1 MPDDA
6 GSSPTADLSPTTG
19 PLQGRGSDGQDHGL
33 KRTLTGRQLSMMGL
47 GGAIGTGLFLG
58 SGLAIS
64 AAGPA
69 SVLAYVLCALIALVI
84 GWALAEM
91 TAVHPATGSFGTIG
105 RHYLGP
111 LAGFVIRWTYWTI
124 QVIAIGGEV
133 IAAGIY
139 VRFWWPELP
148 LWTPVVAFS
157 LLLLAANALT
167 VGVFGRLEYWFST
180 IKITAIGV
188 FVLLGC
194 AYVFLGLPGHEAVG
208 ASNLSGPGGLLPHG
222 MSGLGTAFVFVIFS
236 YIGTEIIAVTAA
248 ESENPVRDIPR
259 AARRMVVRLALF
271 YVLAMAVVVTVV
283 PWSRTAAGGDV
294 TASPFVQLFD
304 VAGIPAAAGIMNFV
318 VLTAALSSAN
328 ANTYLAT
335 RMIHSLAVDRHAPRT
350 FARVGRGGVPHR
362 ALAVSGLGLGAA
374 AILSVHSEDTAY
386 VLLFGIS
393 VFGALV
399 VWILILAT
407 HLMFRRHRARHG
419 LPASPARL
427 RGAPLTTIAAALALA
442 AILVSTAFIDGLEDS
457 WKAGLPFF
465 ALLIV
470 AYRFG
475 ARRYETAEPL
485 PDSTLPPESSDA
497 RPPGARLPGARLA
510 HAHGEAP
517 LTDEPSGAD
526 EGPG

>member
-6 GSSPTADLSPTTG
+6 GSSPTAAPSPTTG
-19 PLQGRGSDGQDHGL
+19 PRQSHSHGADGREHGL
-33 KRTLTGRQLSMMGL
+33 KRSLTGRQLSMMGL

-139 VRFWWPELP
+139 VRYWWPELP
-148 LWTPVVAFS
+148 LWAPVVAFS

-194 AYVFLGLPGHEAVG
+194 AYIFLGLPGHEAVG
-208 ASNLSGPGGLLPHG
+208 TSNLSGPGGLLPHG

-304 VAGIPAAAGIMNFV
+304 VAAIPAAAGIMNFV

-407 HLMFRRHRARHG
+407 HLMFRRHRARHR
-419 LPASPARL
+419 LPSSPARL
-427 RGAPLTTIAAALALA
+427 RGAPFTTVAAALALA

-470 AYRFG
+470 VYRFG
-475 ARRYETAEPL
+475 ARRHETAEPL
-485 PDSTLPPESSDA
+485 PDSTLPP
-497 RPPGARLPGARLA
+497 
-510 HAHGEAP
+510 
-517 LTDEPSGAD
+517 SGH
-526 EGPG
+526 

>member
-1 MPDDA
+1 M
-6 GSSPTADLSPTTG
+6 
-19 PLQGRGSDGQDHGL
+19 
-33 KRTLTGRQLSMMGL
+33 TGRQLSMMGL

-69 SVLAYVLCALIALVI
+69 AVIAYVLCALIALVI

-133 IAAGIY
+133 IAGGIY

-148 LWTPVVAFS
+148 LWAPVVAFS

-208 ASNLSGPGGLLPHG
+208 TTNLSGPGGLLPHG

-328 ANTYLAT
+328 ANTT
-335 RMIHSLAVDRHAPRT
+335 RMIHSLAVDRHAPRM

-419 LPASPARL
+419 LPSSPARL
-427 RGAPLTTIAAALALA
+427 RGAPFTTVAAALALA

-465 ALLIV
+465 ALLIAV
-470 AYRFG
+470 YRFG
-475 ARRYETAEPL
+475 ARRHETAEPL
-485 PDSTLPPESSDA
+485 PDSTLPPKVSD
-497 RPPGARLPGARLA
+497 ARLPGTRPPDT
-510 HAHGEAP
+510 HGEALLP
-517 LTDEPSGAD
+517 EGPSGTNA
-526 EGPG
+526 GPS

>member
-1 MPDDA
+1 MPDDPRTDSA
-6 GSSPTADLSPTTG
+6 PP
-19 PLQGRGSDGQDHGL
+19 QDHGL
-33 KRTLTGRQLSMMGL
+33 KRALTGRQLSMMGL

-58 SGLAIS
+58 SSLAIS

-69 SVLAYVLCALIALVI
+69 TVIAYVVCALIALVI

-91 TAVHPATGSFGTIG
+91 TSVHPAAGSFGSIA

-139 VRFWWPELP
+139 VRFWWPGLP
-148 LWTPVVAFS
+148 LWLPVVAFS
-157 LLLLAANALT
+157 MLLLAANALS

-194 AYVFLGLPGHEAVG
+194 AYVFLGLPGHAAVG
-208 ASNLSGPGGLLPHG
+208 TSNLSGHGGLLPHG
-222 MSGLGTAFVFVIFS
+222 MSGLATAFVFVIFS

-283 PWSRTAAGGDV
+283 PWTRTAKGGDV

-335 RMIHSLAVDRHAPRT
+335 RMIHSLAVDRHAPRL
-350 FARVGRGGVPHR
+350 FARVGTRGVPHR
-362 ALAVSGLGLGAA
+362 ALAVSGIGLGAA
-374 AILSVHSEDTAY
+374 ALLSVHSEDTAY
-386 VLLFGIS
+386 ILLFGIS

-407 HLMFRRHRARHG
+407 HLAFRRHRTRHG

-427 RGAPLTTIAAALALA
+427 RGAPFTTVAAALALA
-442 AILVSTAFIDGLEDS
+442 AILVSTVFIEGLEDS

-465 ALLIV
+465 AVLVLV
-470 AYRFG
+470 YRFG
-475 ARRYETAEPL
+475 ARRYETAGAL
-485 PDSTLPPESSDA
+485 PDSTVPEGSVPAARAPRGVSS
-497 RPPGARLPGARLA
+497 
-510 HAHGEAP
+510 AP
-517 LTDEPSGAD
+517 DHSR
-526 EGPG
+526 